1 MNKDPLRLNV
11 LAAGALAVAVLSSAL
26 AVVWSTHESRL
37 LFVELQ
43 GLEQERDELNVDWG
57 RLQLEQSA
65 WATKA
70 RIERLAR
77 EELEM
82 KRPRDPEMVLVKP

>member
-1 MNKDPLRLNV
+1 MSLRLLMVSLLALV
-11 LAAGALAVAVLSSAL
+11 LLSAL
-26 AVVWSTHESRL
+26 NVIWVRHETRV

-43 GLEQERDELNVDWG
+43 SLQSQRDELNVDWG

-70 RIERLAR
+70 RIERIAR
-77 EELEM
+77 DELQM
-82 KRPRDPEMVLVKP
+82 QRPVDVEMVLVEP

>member
-1 MNKDPLRLNV
+1 MSLRLLMVSLLALV
-11 LAAGALAVAVLSSAL
+11 LLSAL
-26 AVVWSTHESRL
+26 NVIWVRHETRV

-43 GLEQERDELNVDWG
+43 SLQSQRDELNVDWG

-70 RIERLAR
+70 RIERIAR
-77 EELEM
+77 DELKM
-82 KRPRDPEMVLVKP
+82 QRPVDVEMVLVEP

>member
-1 MNKDPLRLNV
+1 MSLRLAMVSV
-11 LAAGALAVAVLSSAL
+11 LVLVLVSAL
-26 AVVWSTHESRL
+26 GVIWARHETRV

-43 GLEQERDELNVDWG
+43 SQQSQRDELNVDWG

-70 RIERLAR
+70 RIERIAR
-77 EELEM
+77 DELQM
-82 KRPRDPEMVLVKP
+82 QRPVDVEMVLVEP

>member
-1 MNKDPLRLNV
+1 MSLR
-11 LAAGALAVAVLSSAL
+11 GAI
-26 AVVWSTHESRL
+26 AVVVMLLLLSAISLVWTRHEGRV

-43 GLEQERDELNVDWG
+43 ALEAERDELNVDWG

-65 WATKA
+65 GATKG

-77 EELEM
+77 DELEM
-82 KRPRDPEMVLVKP
+82 RRPVDVEVVLVEP

>member
-1 MNKDPLRLNV
+1 MNLRVSIL
-11 LAAGALAVAVLSSAL
+11 LALLLVVVTALSL
-26 AVVWSTHESRL
+26 VWARHESRV

-43 GLEQERDELNVDWG
+43 SLESERDEMNMDWG

-70 RIERLAR
+70 RIERIAR
-77 EELEM
+77 EELDM
-82 KRPRDPEMVLVKP
+82 QRPVDVEMVLVEP

>member
-1 MNKDPLRLNV
+1 MSPRLAMAILLALV
-11 LAAGALAVAVLSSAL
+11 LFSAL
-26 AVVWSTHESRL
+26 SVIWARHETRV

-43 GLEQERDELNVDWG
+43 SLQSQRDELNMDWG

-70 RIERLAR
+70 RIERIAR
-77 EELEM
+77 DELDM
-82 KRPRDPEMVLVKP
+82 QRPVDVEMVLVEP

>member
-1 MNKDPLRLNV
+1 MSLRLLMVSLLALV
-11 LAAGALAVAVLSSAL
+11 LLSAL
-26 AVVWSTHESRL
+26 NVIWVRHETRV

-43 GLEQERDELNVDWG
+43 SLQSERDELNVDWG

-70 RIERLAR
+70 RIERIAR
-77 EELEM
+77 DELQM
-82 KRPRDPEMVLVKP
+82 QRPVDVEMVLVEP

>member
-1 MNKDPLRLNV
+1 MKRRL
-11 LAAGALAVAVLSSAL
+11 ALTGLIAAVLVSAL
-26 AVVWSTHESRL
+26 TLVWARHEGRV

-43 GLEQERDELNVDWG
+43 QLQAERDELNVDWG

-82 KRPRDPEMVLVKP
+82 QRPVDVEIVLVEP

>member
-1 MNKDPLRLNV
+1 MTLRLAILLALVMVV
-11 LAAGALAVAVLSSAL
+11 LTALS
-26 AVVWSTHESRL
+26 VVWARHEARV

-43 GLEQERDELNVDWG
+43 SLESERDEMNVDWG

-70 RIERLAR
+70 RIERIAR

-82 KRPRDPEMVLVKP
+82 QRPVDVEMILVEP

>member
-1 MNKDPLRLNV
+1 MSLRLLMVSLMALV
-11 LAAGALAVAVLSSAL
+11 LLSAL
-26 AVVWSTHESRL
+26 NVIWVRHETRV

-43 GLEQERDELNVDWG
+43 SLQSQRDELNVDWG

-70 RIERLAR
+70 RIERIAR
-77 EELEM
+77 DELKM
-82 KRPRDPEMVLVKP
+82 QRPADVEMVLVEP

>member
-1 MNKDPLRLNV
+1 MMLRLITAGL
-11 LAAGALAVAVLSSAL
+11 LALVVISAL
-26 AVVWSTHESRL
+26 SLVWARHETRV

-43 GLEQERDELNVDWG
+43 SLQSERDEMNVDWG

-77 EELEM
+77 EELGMQRPVDLEM
-82 KRPRDPEMVLVKP
+82 ILVEP

>member
-1 MNKDPLRLNV
+1 MSLRL
-11 LAAGALAVAVLSSAL
+11 LAATLLALVLVTAL
-26 AVVWSTHESRL
+26 SVIWARHEARV

-43 GLEQERDELNVDWG
+43 GLQAQRDELNVDWG

-70 RIERLAR
+70 RIERIAR
-77 EELEM
+77 DELDM
-82 KRPRDPEMVLVKP
+82 RRPIDVEMVLVEP

>member
-1 MNKDPLRLNV
+1 MSMRLGLLIVVV
-11 LAAGALAVAVLSSAL
+11 LVLLSAL
-26 AVVWSTHESRL
+26 TLVWARHEGRV

-43 GLEQERDELNVDWG
+43 QLQGERDELNVDWG

-77 EELEM
+77 EELDM
-82 KRPRDPEMVLVKP
+82 QRPADVEMVVVEP

>member
-1 MNKDPLRLNV
+1 MTLRLVVMTLLGLV
-11 LAAGALAVAVLSSAL
+11 LISAL
-26 AVVWSTHESRL
+26 SLVWSRHETRV

-43 GLEQERDELNVDWG
+43 SLESERDEMNVDWG

-82 KRPRDPEMVLVKP
+82 QRPVDLEMVLVEP